1 MVVLRSNID
10 PSNSLKPFRP
20 NILSK
25 VKQTTATIPSP
36 AVHPV
41 NLCQSL
47 AKEPFPPGHHV
58 PKGQELFMQHL
69 TLLDA
74 PLDGCQDRKKT
85 IALINHSV
93 GVVLLRLKLAERVI
107 LELRSM
113 SPEANAGI
121 KIQPCTYSLSLCKFK
136 YFPDYKFSV

>member
-1 MVVLRSNID
+1 
-10 PSNSLKPFRP
+10 
-20 NILSK
+20 
-25 VKQTTATIPSP
+25 
-36 AVHPV
+36 
-41 NLCQSL
+41 
-47 AKEPFPPGHHV
+47 
-58 PKGQELFMQHL
+58 MQHL

-121 KIQPCTYSLSLCKFK
+121 KINPALTRCRFVNLNTFRTINFRSKWPHSFAICNK
-136 YFPDYKFSV
+136 